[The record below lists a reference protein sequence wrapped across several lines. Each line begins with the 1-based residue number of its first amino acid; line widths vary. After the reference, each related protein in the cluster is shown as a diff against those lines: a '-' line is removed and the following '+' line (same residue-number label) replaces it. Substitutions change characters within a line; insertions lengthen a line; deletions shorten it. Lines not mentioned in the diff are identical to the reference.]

1 MDGDWIEL
9 QEYAGRHVGLAGV
22 ARPFFS
28 VAQLVLSGRI
38 ESGKLIA
45 KDGFKCWIQS

>member
-28 VAQLVLSGRI
+28 VAQLVSAADLSQ
-38 ESGKLIA
+38 ESR
-45 KDGFKCWIQS
+45 